1 MIYTLFF
8 SRLRDLSPDLQAAYG
23 GRSVQLFERASE
35 RYPGFVD
42 IKSFVAEDG
51 ERLSVVRFRDEESQ
65 RGWKLDPVHRE
76 SQAEGRS
83 DFYERYRVAVCEEV
97 RSYEW
102 ESGDDLDEYGGGE
115 G

>member
-8 SRLRDLSPDLQAAYG
+8 SRLRDLSPELQAAYC
-23 GRSVQLFERASE
+23 GRSQQLFDRASE
-35 RYPGFVD
+35 RCPGFVD

-65 RGWKLDPVHRE
+65 RAWKLDPVHQE

-83 DFYERYRVAVCEEV
+83 AFYDRYRVAVCEEV

-102 ESGDDLDEYGGGE
+102 ESVDDLDEDGGDE
-115 G
+115 E

>member
-1 MIYTLFF
+1 MIYTLFY
-8 SRLRDLSPDLQAAYG
+8 SRLRDLSPDSQTAYD
-23 GRSVQLFERASE
+23 GRSQQLFERATE

-65 RGWKLDPVHRE
+65 RAWKLDPVHQE
-76 SQAEGRS
+76 SQAEGRG
-83 DFYERYRVAVCEEV
+83 DYYESYRVAVCEEV
-97 RSYEW
+97 RGYEW
-102 ESGDDLDEYGGGE
+102 KLGDDLDGDGGGQ